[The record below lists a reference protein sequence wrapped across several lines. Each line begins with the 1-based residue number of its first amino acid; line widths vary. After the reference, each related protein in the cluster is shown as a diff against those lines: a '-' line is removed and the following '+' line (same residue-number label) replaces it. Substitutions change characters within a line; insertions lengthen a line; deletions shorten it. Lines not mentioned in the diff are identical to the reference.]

1 MSIFYRNKQV
11 DSSLDKVQQGIDTL
25 SLASKN
31 TVQLASAVTN
41 KLKNL
46 ELDFSK
52 QIEKIGDMI
61 SDALIMCNDAGV
73 ITFANKEAYDI
84 FGYDYNIKEL
94 LNVEYV
100 SLFDTNFGIEELCKN
115 ASLKDPFPYSDIKA
129 KTKDGELISVSLS
142 LSKIIISNGDDY
154 YISII
159 RKF

>member
-1 MSIFYRNKQV
+1 MSIFYRNKPKEE
-11 DSSLDKVQQGIDTL
+11 SIDKVQQGINTL
-25 SLASKN
+25 YMASKN
-31 TVQLASAVTN
+31 TVQLASAVTD

-46 ELDFSK
+46 ELDFTK

-61 SDALIMCNDAGV
+61 SDALVMCNDGGI
-73 ITFANKEAYDI
+73 ITFANREAYDI
-84 FGYDYNIKEL
+84 FGYDYDLKEL

-100 SLFDTNFGIEELCKN
+100 SLFDTESNIEELCKN
-115 ASLKDPFPYSDIKA
+115 ASAKDPFPYTDIKA
-129 KTKDGELISVSLS
+129 KTKDGALISVSLS

>member
-1 MSIFYRNKQV
+1 MSIFYRNK
-11 DSSLDKVQQGIDTL
+11 SKEESIDKVQQGVDTL
-25 SLASKN
+25 YMVSKN

-61 SDALIMCNDAGV
+61 SDALIMCNDAGN
-73 ITFANKEAYDI
+73 ITYANKEAYEVL
-84 FGYDYNIKEL
+84 GYDHNLKEL
-94 LNVEYV
+94 LNIEYV
-100 SLFDTNFGIEELCKN
+100 SLFDTKYDIKDLCEN
-115 ASLKDPFPYSDIKA
+115 ASIKDPFPYTSIKA
-129 KTKDGELISVSLS
+129 RTKNSTLVSVSLS

-159 RKF
+159 RKI